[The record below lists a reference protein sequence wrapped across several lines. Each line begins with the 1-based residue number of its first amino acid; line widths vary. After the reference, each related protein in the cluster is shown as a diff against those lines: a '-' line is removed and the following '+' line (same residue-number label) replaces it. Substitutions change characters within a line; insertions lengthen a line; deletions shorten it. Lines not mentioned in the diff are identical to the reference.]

1 MSCFDLLVPHMG
13 ELVGGS
19 VREERADVLEEKMRE
34 EGMILPEQS
43 SSQSHSFVFIAGTVL
58 TEKQTRDRTHGTSPC
73 VSSGLRRTEAL
84 VWASSGW

>member
-1 MSCFDLLVPHMG
+1 MG

-43 SSQSHSFVFIAGTVL
+43 SGESTSFVPIA
-58 TEKQTRDRTHGTSPC
+58 
-73 VSSGLRRTEAL
+73 AL
-84 VWASSGW
+84 C

>member
-43 SSQSHSFVFIAGTVL
+43 SSQSHPFVVIA
-58 TEKQTRDRTHGTSPC
+58 
-73 VSSGLRRTEAL
+73 AL
-84 VWASSGW
+84 Y